1 MSWDFADGG
10 CCAYYIACG
19 RQFRYRRC
27 GEPDGEFGT
36 GVLECVTCYRRVS
49 LTLGAVFDGTRR
61 SLGLSVHAAGVFST
75 DREESR
81 RASSSSTSVCTAT
94 KPSDLANWESRR
106 LRGDVETGET
116 LFGAPP
122 RACVIGRRA

>member
-1 MSWDFADGG
+1 MRTSWANLAESVSWDFADEG
-10 CCAYYIACG
+10 CRAHYIAGG
-19 RQFRYRRC
+19 RRFRYRRC

-81 RASSSSTSVCTAT
+81 RASSSSNTVQLGGRIVA
-94 KPSDLANWESRR
+94 
-106 LRGDVETGET
+106 RGGPVGW
-116 LFGAPP
+116 GQSA
-122 RACVIGRRA
+122 